1 MDHHHALRMLAA
13 RDRAF
18 FVLVDQDE
26 GDNLFVSELT
36 AQQAAL
42 ARLGALIAL
51 DGALASYIH
60 VVDYALSVGVTVDE
74 LVGTLIAVMPTT
86 GADRV
91 VSAAPKLGL
100 ALGYDVDA
108 ALEA

>member
-1 MDHHHALRMLAA
+1 MDNPVPPVPRSHA
-13 RDRAF
+13 RAERA
-18 FVLVDQDE
+18 QDE
-26 GDNLFVSELT
+26 RDNLFVSELT

-42 ARLGALIAL
+42 ARLAALVAL
-51 DGALASYIH
+51 DGPLAWYIH
-60 VVDYALSVGVTVDE
+60 VVDYALLVGVTVDE
-74 LVGTLIAVMPTT
+74 LVGTLIAVMPST

>member
-1 MDHHHALRMLAA
+1 LLAPGA
-13 RDRAF
+13 
-18 FVLVDQDE
+18 
-26 GDNLFVSELT
+26 

-42 ARLGALIAL
+42 ARLAALVAL
-51 DGALASYIH
+51 GGALASYTH

-74 LVGTLIAVMPTT
+74 LVGTLIAVMPSTC
-86 GADRV
+86 ADRV